1 MKEAFTLSKDLHL
14 KGVNNWYTK
23 TKRLMSSNNL
33 LQVDIDLFL
42 SMANMSIEQSFV
54 EIWKYDLSR
63 VSAKRGSGDNLQ
75 QTYNIYFKCFSMES
89 YLFGVPKPW
98 RVALT
103 RLRIGVHNLQV
114 NLGRHHNPVIPLN
127 NRICLYCLI
136 KKGEEY

>member
-1 MKEAFTLSKDLHL
+1 MIYQEYQLKEGLVATCNKPIIYILNVFH
-14 KGVNNWYTK
+14 G
-23 TKRLMSSNNL
+23 
-33 LQVDIDLFL
+33 ILF
-42 SMANMSIEQSFV
+42 
-54 EIWKYDLSR
+54 IWC
-63 VSAKRGSGDNLQ
+63 A
-75 QTYNIYFKCFSMES
+75 
-89 YLFGVPKPW
+89 KPW